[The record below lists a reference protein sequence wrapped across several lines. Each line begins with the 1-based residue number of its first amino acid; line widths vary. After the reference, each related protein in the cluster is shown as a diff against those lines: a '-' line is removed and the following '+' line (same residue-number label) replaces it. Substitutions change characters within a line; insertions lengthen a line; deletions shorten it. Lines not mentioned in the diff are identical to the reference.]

1 MQQTTAQNVRR
12 ILASNF
18 STLTSYACHYR
29 NFPRQISV
37 TALASK
43 ELACLSQA
51 NFAFQIYAIT
61 AEDYCRIRDLTNDV
75 TTALKRLRKVYNA
88 DNYLSGQCMAI
99 TRAKGD
105 VGGAINLLIHCLD
118 KIQHGDAST
127 PDTAKTTQ
135 IILTSGLVND

>member
-1 MQQTTAQNVRR
+1 MELTNAQNVRN

-18 STLTSYACHYR
+18 ETLTSNACHYR

-37 TALASK
+37 TALASR

-51 NFAFQIYAIT
+51 NFAFQIGAID
-61 AEDYCRIRDLTNDV
+61 ANDYCRIRDLTNDL
-75 TTALKRLRKVYNA
+75 TTALKKLRKVYNA

-105 VGGAINLLIHCLD
+105 VSGAIGLLNLYLERIKHYPGIH
-118 KIQHGDAST
+118 HT
-127 PDTAKTTQ
+127 
-135 IILTSGLVND
+135 ILTTA